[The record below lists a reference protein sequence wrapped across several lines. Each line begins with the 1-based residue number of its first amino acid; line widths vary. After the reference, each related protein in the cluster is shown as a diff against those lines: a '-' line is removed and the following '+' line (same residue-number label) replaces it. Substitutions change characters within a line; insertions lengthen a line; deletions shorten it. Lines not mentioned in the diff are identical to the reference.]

1 MKRLFLI
8 ILCSVAF
15 GLGLLDAQEVSDSA
29 TIRFHQSKSV
39 LDPGFGDNRA
49 RLDEMLARLRSYGS
63 PDSALMLKGVR
74 VVGSASPEGTVAIN
88 RILSEKRAESIFGYF
103 ADSVGLPD
111 SLTSFTFVGRDWQGL
126 RELVE
131 ADPAVPDR
139 AEVLTLLDEIITEG
153 DNGGRWDSG
162 DLARLRQL
170 GGGKSYA
177 YMYSRLFPSLRA
189 SKLYVDYMRKPGYA
203 GRGII
208 EILPAPLT
216 IPVTEPTAFALRLSV
231 PEEEPAKC
239 CRPFYMGL
247 KTNLL
252 YDALAVPNISAEFY
266 IGRNWSVVAN
276 WMYGWWDKDHLH
288 RYWRIYGGD
297 IALRRWFGRKAE
309 EKPLTGHHIGVYGGI
324 VTYDFEFGGR
334 GWMGG
339 LPGGTLWDRCN
350 INAGIEYGYSL
361 PIGRR
366 LNLDFTIGIGYIG
379 GKYYEYVPHDGH
391 YVWQSTH
398 RLNWVGPTKAEVSL
412 VWLIGCDNYNR
423 RKGGVR

>member
-1 MKRLFLI
+1 MKRLLFI
-8 ILCSVAF
+8 ILCSVAV
-15 GLGLLDAQEVSDSA
+15 GVGLLDAQEVSDSA
-29 TIRFHQSKSV
+29 TIRFRQSKSV
-39 LDPGFGDNRA
+39 LDPDFGGNRA
-49 RLDEMLARLRSYGS
+49 RLDEMLSRLRSYES

-88 RILSEKRAESIFGYF
+88 RTLSEKRAASIFGYF
-103 ADSVGLPD
+103 ADRVGLPD
-111 SLTSFTFVGRDWQGL
+111 SLTSFTFVGRDWRGL
-126 RELVE
+126 RDLVE
-131 ADPAVPDR
+131 ADPDVPDR
-139 AEVLTLLDEIITEG
+139 ADVLTLIDEIMAES
-153 DNGGRWDSG
+153 DNGGNWHTG

-170 GGGKSYA
+170 GGGKAYG

-189 SKLYVDYMRKPGYA
+189 SKLYVDYVRRPEYVE
-203 GRGII
+203 RGVI
-208 EILPAPLT
+208 EVLPAPLMT
-216 IPVTEPTAFALRLSV
+216 SVAVPAAFALRLPS
-231 PEEEPAKC
+231 PEEEPVKC

-252 YDALAVPNISAEFY
+252 YDVLAVPNLSAEFY

-276 WMYGWWDKDHLH
+276 WMYGWWDKDSRH

-297 IALRRWFGRKAE
+297 IAVRRWFGPQAE
-309 EKPLTGHHIGVYGGI
+309 AKPLTGHHIGVYGGI

-361 PIGRR
+361 PIARR
-366 LNLDFTIGIGYIG
+366 LNLDFTIGVGYIG
-379 GKYYEYVPHDGH
+379 GKYYDYIPRDGH
-391 YVWQSTH
+391 YIWQSTH
-398 RLNWVGPTKAEVSL
+398 RLNWIGPTKAEVSL

-423 RKGGVR
+423 QKGGVR